1 MHFQQCSWCADPKLP
16 LYPAYEGAEPL
27 ESMTYPLP
35 GHDGITRSARGTNVA
50 ENLNLYVELAMSNI
64 SGVALTMARLLTW
77 QTTTNFTAGI
87 KNKGDPDY
95 LLKDPVRMNILE
107 AAAKKACLPRLFPE
121 HNMQPLAVKEYM
133 LTDALNPPLDRPEL
147 PAAMTTEQL
156 RSSGK
161 LASWT
166 HDMTE
171 QEEDEATELLLT
183 MAMINGKGLHS
194 CEVAAQMSC
203 AHALLFMHKFCMLK
217 SYMPLTAAAS
227 LLMCW

>member
-1 MHFQQCSWCADPKLP
+1 
-16 LYPAYEGAEPL
+16 
-27 ESMTYPLP
+27 
-35 GHDGITRSARGTNVA
+35 
-50 ENLNLYVELAMSNI
+50 
-64 SGVALTMARLLTW
+64 
-77 QTTTNFTAGI
+77 
-87 KNKGDPDY
+87 
-95 LLKDPVRMNILE
+95 
-107 AAAKKACLPRLFPE
+107 
-121 HNMQPLAVKEYM
+121 MQPLAVKEYM
-133 LTDALNPPLDRPEL
+133 LTDALNPPLDRPQL